1 MDEATDEVGFG
12 MKALSQLGPVVFASL
27 VPAIVYTAVIG
38 LSNVMTVT
46 NPSLIAWVAL
56 VLAAMLIWRAVDE
69 YLVQREATVA
79 AMKRFGQ
86 IFVREFERPLLQSNG
101 AERPIQSQL
110 RAIPDRRRLEILLSP
125 CGDHRYPNLADHR
138 TNVLYDVSRVLEL
151 VRDQRFVCE
160 PVYSRGSWVVVPFQF
175 RISTKQAGGQ

>member
-1 MDEATDEVGFG
+1 
-12 MKALSQLGPVVFASL
+12 MKTLGQLGPVVFASL

-38 LSNVMTVT
+38 LSTVITVT
-46 NPSLIAWVAL
+46 NATLIGWVAL

-86 IFVREFERPLLQSNG
+86 TFVREFERPLLQATA

-138 TNVLYDVSRVLEL
+138 TNVLYDVTRVLEL

-160 PVYSRGSWVVVPFQF
+160 PVYSLGSWVVVPFQF
-175 RISTKQAGGQ
+175 LMSAKQAGGQ

>member
-1 MDEATDEVGFG
+1 
-12 MKALSQLGPVVFASL
+12 MKELRDLGPVVFASL
-27 VPAIVYTAVIG
+27 VPAFVYTAVIG
-38 LSNVMTVT
+38 LSNAIPVT
-46 NPSLIAWVAL
+46 NATLIAWVAL
-56 VLAAMLIWRAVDE
+56 VVAVMLVWWAGDQ

-86 IFVREFERPLLQSNG
+86 TFVREFERPLLQANA

-125 CGDHRYPNLADHR
+125 CGAHRYPNLADHR
-138 TNVLYDVSRVLEL
+138 TNVLYDVTRVLDL

-175 RISTKQAGGQ
+175 QMSAKQGGGQ